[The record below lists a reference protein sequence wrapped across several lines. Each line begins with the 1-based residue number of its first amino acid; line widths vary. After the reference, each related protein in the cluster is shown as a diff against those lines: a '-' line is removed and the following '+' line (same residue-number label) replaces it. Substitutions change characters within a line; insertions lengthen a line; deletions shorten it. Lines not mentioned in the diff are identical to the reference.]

1 MRIRV
6 SAEIPLGR
14 SNVDFGLVT
23 WLHIAILDEDDSG
36 PIEKPIG
43 QARAALV
50 HVGKVLDNEES
61 LHDVLDA
68 DSGDLEALYSIY
80 FDEKTDWFKP
90 ELAEGMGRDL
100 LYIDEVHVEPAFEGR
115 NIELAVVRNL
125 ADTLGQGCELVV
137 VPVESDQD
145 EEYWSH
151 LGFEMSTPAEKGHG
165 YMHLNLAYRS
175 SFVDDEENPGHF
187 KVQPNIPSDAT
198 KTHH

>member
-14 SNVDFGLVT
+14 PDVDFGLVT

-50 HVGKVLDNEES
+50 HVGKALDNEES

-80 FDEKTDWFKP
+80 FDKKTDWFKP

-115 NIELAVVRNL
+115 NIELAVVRSL

-137 VPVESDQD
+137 VPVDSDQD

-151 LGFEMSTPAEKGHG
+151 LGFEMSTPGEKEHG
-165 YMHLNLAYRS
+165 YMHLSLAYRS
-175 SFVDDEENPGHF
+175 SFVDDEENPGNF
-187 KVQPNIPSDAT
+187 KVRPNIPSDEA
-198 KTHH
+198 KRHH